1 MKKCIALIAAV
12 VIFFGF
18 VFVYEN
24 LNVSKKSLFVSG
36 SAVLSEKDN
45 KRFYG
50 SKTFDKIAYEYED
63 AILLIVDI
71 IMLIIVIR
79 INQTAKMLFHLIRI
93 IP

>member
-1 MKKCIALIAAV
+1 MYCV
-12 VIFFGF
+12 NRCCCDFFGF

-50 SKTFDKIAYEYED
+50 SKTFDKIAYEYECNKD
-63 AILLIVDI
+63 YQRRL
-71 IMLIIVIR
+71 
-79 INQTAKMLFHLIRI
+79 
-93 IP
+93 

>member
-50 SKTFDKIAYEYED
+50 SKTFDKIA
-63 AILLIVDI
+63 
-71 IMLIIVIR
+71 
-79 INQTAKMLFHLIRI
+79 
-93 IP
+93 